1 VRLSLI
7 IPAYNERQTLG
18 RILVL
23 ASRALPDVEK
33 EFVVVDDCSTDG
45 TREWLQANVPAAEFR
60 AAAFMLDPQGALR
73 SDPDACGAGSSVVV
87 VVYHPQNRGKG
98 AAIRSGL
105 DRVGGDVVVIQDAD
119 LEYDPVD
126 LGPMFELIA
135 RRGIAD
141 VVFGSRFYGKP
152 HRSLNFHH
160 YLANRTISLA
170 FNVLYN
176 QTLTDVECCYK
187 MMTTAIARSLLL
199 SANDFGIEIEIGAGV
214 ARRGRLR
221 IYEIGIS
228 YYGRSYDEGKK
239 IGWRD
244 GLKAFWYLL
253 KYRVRPLPRTDGL
266 AGLPAPG

>member
-1 VRLSLI
+1 MRLSLI
-7 IPAYNERQTLG
+7 IPAYNERKTLG
-18 RILVL
+18 TILVL
-23 ASRALPDVEK
+23 ASRALPGVEK

-45 TREWLQANVPAAEFR
+45 TREWLQANVPGSELCAAG
-60 AAAFMLDPQGALR
+60 FMLDAQGALR
-73 SDPDACGAGSSVVV
+73 PDPDAHGAGTTVVA
-87 VVYHPQNRGKG
+87 VYHPHNRGKG

-119 LEYDPVD
+119 PEYDPVD
-126 LGPMFELIA
+126 LGPMFDLIA
-135 RRGIAD
+135 RRGVAD

-160 YLANRTISLA
+160 YMANRTISLV

-199 SANDFGIEIEIGAGV
+199 SADDFGIEIEIGAGV
-214 ARRGRLR
+214 ARRPRLR

-228 YYGRSYDEGKK
+228 YYGRGYDEGKK

-244 GLKAFWYLL
+244 GVKAFWYLL
-253 KYRVRPLPRTDGL
+253 KYRVRPLPRTDAL
-266 AGLPAPG
+266 AHLPAPG